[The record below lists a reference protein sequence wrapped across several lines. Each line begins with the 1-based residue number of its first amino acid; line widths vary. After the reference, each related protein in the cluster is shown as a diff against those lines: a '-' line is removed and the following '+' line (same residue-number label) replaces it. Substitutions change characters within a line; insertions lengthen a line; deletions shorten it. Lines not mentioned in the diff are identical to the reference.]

1 MAKPTKLH
9 PGKGKKATA
18 KPKAERPPAG
28 KLRSVV
34 TYLEMREPPGRA
46 PVRPGGVKLA
56 LMRAERPTVSFYRY
70 LYDSVGEAWMWW
82 ERRAMEDRALE
93 KIIRDEKVELY
104 VLYAAG
110 VPAGF
115 AELDRRREEE
125 IELAYFGLLPDFIGK
140 GLGSYLLDW
149 AVETAWTHNP
159 IRLWVH
165 TCDFDHPGAFAVY
178 QRAGFAPY
186 EQEVEIIDD
195 PRLKGLIPMHV
206 KTPAE
211 QHGG

>member
-1 MAKPTKLH
+1 MRTDAPTFPTHLDDDALIERVRTLH
-9 PGKGKKATA
+9 G
-18 KPKAERPPAG
+18 
-28 KLRSVV
+28 RSCTV
-34 TYLEMREPPGRA
+34 
-46 PVRPGGVKLA
+46 LA
-56 LMRAERPTVSFYRY
+56 DLLAH
-70 LYDSVGEAWMWW
+70 L
-82 ERRAMEDRALE
+82 
-93 KIIRDEKVELY
+93 
-104 VLYAAG
+104 
-110 VPAGF
+110 
-115 AELDRRREEE
+115 AELDRRQEEE

-149 AVETAWTHNP
+149 AVETAWAHNP

-211 QHGG
+211 QHEG